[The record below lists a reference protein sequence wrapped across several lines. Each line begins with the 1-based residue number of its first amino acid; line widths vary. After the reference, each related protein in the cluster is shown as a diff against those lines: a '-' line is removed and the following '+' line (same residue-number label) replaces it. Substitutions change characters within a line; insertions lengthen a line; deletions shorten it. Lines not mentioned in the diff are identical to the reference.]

1 MAQRIAKM
9 GQPGAGYNSRR
20 DSFLAR
26 DYARDKGCMTLE
38 NGCVVLEVVSE
49 ALVEST
55 RGMLKGG
62 PSLSAALQQQRR
74 RDIKR
79 DSKVQA

>member
-9 GQPGAGYNSRR
+9 GNQGQVTIPAEIRS
-20 DSFLAR
+20 SLAITQGTR
-26 DYARDKGCMTLE
+26 VCITLE

-62 PSLSAALQQQRR
+62 PSLSAASKQQRR

>member
-1 MAQRIAKM
+1 MARRIAKVSNH
-9 GQPGAGYNSRR
+9 GQVTIPAEIRSSLGITQGTRV
-20 DSFLAR
+20 
-26 DYARDKGCMTLE
+26 CVTLE

-49 ALVEST
+49 ALVERT

-62 PSLSAALQQQRR
+62 PSLSAVLKQRR

-79 DSKVQA
+79 DSKAQA